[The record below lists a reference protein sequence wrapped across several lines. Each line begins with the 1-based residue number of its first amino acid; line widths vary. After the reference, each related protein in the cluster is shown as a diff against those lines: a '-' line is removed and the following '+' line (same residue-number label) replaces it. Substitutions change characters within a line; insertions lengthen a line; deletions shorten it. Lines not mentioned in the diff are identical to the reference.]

1 MSSVKYKKIED
12 LLRCKGNSMITFNSL
27 NSNEKEE
34 IIELFILSY
43 NEMKNFGRINYK
55 LKGVITLY
63 KNISKLNNFE
73 EVIMT
78 FNKEISFL
86 LNCYK
91 VFFCFL

>member
-1 MSSVKYKKIED
+1 
-12 LLRCKGNSMITFNSL
+12 MITFNSL
-27 NSNEKEE
+27 SPNEKEE

-78 FNKEISFL
+78 FNKEICFL
-86 LNCYK
+86 FNCYK
-91 VFFCFL
+91 VFLFL